1 MIRSPTSLLVLT
13 LVLLTVA
20 CAAGRA
26 DTVTDGTP
34 VGDVDSSAGTGSSS
48 GGSGSSS
55 GTSSGGSAG
64 SSSGTSGSSSGVSPT
79 DGGIGGQTTDAA
91 QDGSTAPIGNGVYT
105 LTCKTGSMTLDN
117 TGSVATGH
125 AVSQSSATLGN
136 TDQQWRIGSVGN
148 GQYSLVSLTSGMAL
162 DNGGS
167 TTNGAAV
174 TQDIAS
180 TSSANQQWTITP
192 AGGGYYTL
200 VCASSSKAL
209 DNGGATSNGGMV
221 SQQDQ
226 VAGDSNQMWQI
237 TPVQIGANTPFTSYE
252 GEDGTLA
259 GGAAVVS
266 LTSPPTT
273 EFTSP
278 QLEASGRAYVNLA
291 ATGQSVTWTNDT
303 GQSVTF
309 INVRYS
315 IPDAP
320 GGGGVVS
327 TIDLLVDGQFRQA
340 LSVNSKQTWLYETSS
355 NYDGKSQDPS
365 AGNPHVFWDETHAF
379 ISAPPIA
386 SGSKITLIKDAAN
399 TAGYYNIDVVDL
411 EAPPAPLA
419 QPANSLSITSYGAVA
434 DNNPIDGSGDPN
446 APDSTAAIQS
456 CINDA
461 HSQGKSVWIPQGTF
475 YLKSS
480 NAAGLTA
487 TGVTIEG
494 AGMWYSTIYYDPSLP
509 SGGTS
514 NVMLPTSCTLKSF
527 AIDGNAVS
535 NAPGDGNGGGINIK
549 GSNWLIDSVWV
560 SHEGAGIWADGT
572 DGTVQNCRLNNT
584 WADGININNGNGG
597 TGNNLG
603 NNLTVKNNFI
613 RGSGDDGL
621 AINTGNDPGAVE
633 MQNPT
638 LIQNTI
644 VAPWWADNIGVYGG
658 VNDLVANN
666 LCTDSVK
673 LYAINIGLFDG
684 WAYLE
689 SANIQG
695 NTIFRSGDRGYG
707 NYYPAVGIGV
717 SGATSTI
724 TSVRVCGNTID
735 STLFDGMDIHTGT
748 GLTVSGN
755 VLNKIGATDF
765 EILSGAGGGAAFV
778 CNTVQNVPAG
788 QSTYVD
794 QAGGGFSVTG
804 TGNVGFSP

>member
-1 MIRSPTSLLVLT
+1 MEATTMIRSPSFLLVLT

-20 CAAGRA
+20 CAAGGA
-26 DTVTDGTP
+26 DTTTTDGAP
-34 VGDVDSSAGTGSSS
+34 VGDVDSSTGTGSSS
-48 GGSGSSS
+48 GASAGTSSGTPS
-55 GTSSGGSAG
+55 GTSSGGSPA
-64 SSSGTSGSSSGVSPT
+64 
-79 DGGIGGQTTDAA
+79 DGGIGGQTTDAT
-91 QDGSTAPIGNGVYT
+91 QDGSTSPIGNGVYT
-105 LTCKTGSMTLDN
+105 LTCKTGGMTLDN
-117 TGSVATGH
+117 TGSVSVGH
-125 AVSQSSATLGN
+125 AVSQSSLGLGN
-136 TDQQWRIGSVGN
+136 TNQQWRISSLGN
-148 GQYSLVSLTSGMAL
+148 GQYALVSLTSGMAL

-174 TQDIAS
+174 TQNLAS
-180 TSSANQQWTITP
+180 TSSANANQEWTITA
-192 AGGGYYTL
+192 AGGGYSTL
-200 VCASSSKAL
+200 VCASSGKAL

-221 SQQDQ
+221 SQQDL
-226 VAGDSNQMWQI
+226 VAGDANQMWQL

-252 GEDGTLA
+252 AEDGTLA
-259 GGAAVVS
+259 GRAAVVS
-266 LTSPPTT
+266 LTSAPTT

-291 ATGQSVTWTNDT
+291 ATGQSVTWTNNT
-303 GQSVTF
+303 GQSVNF

-315 IPDAP
+315 IPDAA
-320 GGGGVVS
+320 GGGGIVS
-327 TIDLLVDGQFRQA
+327 TIDLLVDGQFRQT
-340 LSVNSKQTWLYETSS
+340 LSVNSKQTWLYETASS
-355 NYDGKSQDPS
+355 YDGVAQDPS

-379 ISAPPIA
+379 IGAAPIA
-386 SGSKITLIKDAAN
+386 PGSKITLIKDAAN

-411 EAPPAPLA
+411 EAAPPPLT

-434 DNNPIDGSGDPN
+434 DNNPTDGSGDPN

-461 HSQGKSVWIPQGTF
+461 NSQGKSVWIPQGTF

-480 NAAGLTA
+480 NATGLTA

-494 AGMWYSTIYYDPSLP
+494 AGMWYSTIYYSPPLP

-535 NAPGDGNGGGINIK
+535 KGPGGGNGGGINIK

-560 SHEGAGIWADGT
+560 SHEGAGVWADGT
-572 DGTVQNCRLNNT
+572 GGTVQNCRLNNT

-597 TGNNLG
+597 TNNNVG

-633 MQNPT
+633 MQNAA
-638 LIQNTI
+638 LIDNTV

-658 VNDLVANN
+658 MNDLVANN
-666 LCTDSVK
+666 LCMDSVK
-673 LYAINIGLFDG
+673 EYAINIGLFSG
-684 WAYLE
+684 WAYLQ

-695 NTIFRSGDRGYG
+695 NTVLRSGDLGYG
-707 NYYPAVGIGV
+707 NHYTAVGIGV
-717 SGATSTI
+717 SGAPSTI
-724 TSVRVCGNTID
+724 TSVTFCGNTIN
-735 STLFDGMDIHTGT
+735 STLFDGIDINTGT

-755 VLNKIGATDF
+755 VLSAIGATGIQ
-765 EILSGAGGGAAFV
+765 ILSGAGGGASLV
-778 CNTVQNVPAG
+778 CNTVQNAAAG
-788 QSTYVD
+788 QSAYVD
-794 QAGGGFSVTG
+794 KAGSGFSVSG
-804 TGNVGFSP
+804 TGNVGFTP